1 MSKIRLIQLS
11 AENKIEKIN
20 KLSDELIGFV
30 KEYEEIINNGRYK

>member
-20 KLSDELIGFV
+20 KLSDELIAFV
-30 KEYEEIINNGRYK
+30 KEYEENLH